1 MIDELIKAWEDAIR
15 NDQKAEIEEC
25 KPSTCLD
32 QLDHRN
38 ESMVNVQ
45 PSTVEVNHSLIF
57 KELQM
62 RWNNNEK
69 KAPKQEVKKSNDESV
84 QDHESE
90 ELVVDVP
97 KITIISPTPLSSIA
111 DMEEL
116 ALFHQVDQLNH
127 QVDDVTTDQL
137 MTNPYNHPPILEPDQ
152 VLTPSKMTM
161 IKYLPNLDQHSDL
174 ELDETMDQNR
184 FEDNV
189 EASEEF
195 LGDLAIPDELI
206 NFEGLANLE
215 VAFESQIAEN
225 ELEEI
230 EDDLEEP
237 LELTKISSCNPCYSV
252 ADQRPSGGQI
262 ETLTQSYYRLIQK
275 LDWLTLEF
283 GRILQKV
290 VRVVKHIGYGSLA
303 CAQILNRRRQDL
315 MDQLSNDQYVENI
328 LKLGL
333 TFTTGLSLCVI
344 LLVFFAANT
353 CPSDLLM
360 ATEVLYLF

>member
-127 QVDDVTTDQL
+127 QVNDVTTDQL

-174 ELDETMDQNR
+174 ELEETMDQNR

-195 LGDLAIPDELI
+195 LGDLTIPDELI
-206 NFEGLANLE
+206 NF
-215 VAFESQIAEN
+215 
-225 ELEEI
+225 EEI

-237 LELTKISSCNPCYSV
+237 LVNYDQPAETKILSCNPCYSV

-290 VRVVKHIGYGSLA
+290 VRVIQHISYGSLA

-344 LLVFFAANT
+344 LLVFFAVNT